1 MPSHSCSLSTK
12 STHKNYFYQYARELL
27 EGNLNR
33 RMRTAG
39 STPLVFQS
47 RGVGQRRVEM
57 ELKSVGMLS
66 TRAIM
71 QAKAGKAAE
80 LKGPM
85 LQMNVSGS

>member
-1 MPSHSCSLSTK
+1 
-12 STHKNYFYQYARELL
+12 
-27 EGNLNR
+27 
-33 RMRTAG
+33 
-39 STPLVFQS
+39 
-47 RGVGQRRVEM
+47 M